1 MRPVSN
7 EEYKK
12 MQKDDWDWANRLI
25 QAVKDDPRPGVKYK
39 DPRPII
45 SIKNMIET
53 SCEQFA
59 DNIAFYTKF
68 EKGPYQQIKYKQFM
82 EDINGLGTKLIAM
95 GLKENRIAIIGETNY
110 TWSVSDLAVVCGTGC
125 AVPLDKELPYEGLKN
140 LIKESEATAVFF
152 DKKREP
158 IFTKMFAEGD
168 TGLRFLIAQQE
179 HEDRKVEVLLDEN
192 DPSTKK
198 EVEVLSYW
206 KLVDEG
212 KKLVEAGDRSFI
224 DAQIDTT
231 ETSIIIFT
239 SGTTGLAKG
248 IMLSH
253 RNICADL
260 MVSPTVLKVNPTEI
274 FFSMLPIHHTYEYT
288 ADFLM
293 PLFKGAA
300 IAHCEG
306 LKYIVKNIQEVRPT
320 FFLGVPAVFE
330 TLHKQIWKGIKAKG
344 KEDVARKGVKISLFC
359 RNKLHMD
366 VSNLFFKEVKETF
379 GGRFRMFISGG
390 AAINP
395 AILEDFQA
403 FGIQALQGYGLSECA
418 PMGALNPDTA
428 PKAASIGIAF
438 PGCGAKI
445 YEPNEDGIGEICLK
459 GENVM
464 LGYYKRPD
472 LTEEVIKDGWF
483 HTGDLGYIDSEGYIF
498 ITGRAKNVIITKNG
512 KNVFPEELEYELS
525 LHDAINESMTF
536 EVEAES
542 KDDTVI
548 AASIYPDWDVVKA
561 DLGDDADD
569 PEKVEAYLWKV
580 VNAVNE
586 NNPAYKMIRQ
596 IFVRHTP
603 LEKNTSNK
611 VVRFRPGN
619 KMGN

>member
-1 MRPVSN
+1 MKPVSP
-7 EEYKK
+7 EEYQR
-12 MQKDDWDWANRLI
+12 MLKDDWDWANRQV
-25 QAVKDDPRPGVKYK
+25 QAVKDDPRPFVKYR

-53 SCEQFA
+53 SAELFP
-59 DNIAFYTKF
+59 DHIAFYTKL
-68 EKGPYQQIKYKQFM
+68 EKGPYKTITFTEYM
-82 EDINGLGTKLIAM
+82 ADINALGTQLIAM
-95 GLKENRIAIIGETNY
+95 GLKENRIAIIGDTNY
-110 TWSVSDLAVVCGTGC
+110 TWSVSDMAVVCGTGC
-125 AVPLDKELPYEGLKN
+125 AVPLDRELPYEDLKN
-140 LIKESEATAVFF
+140 LIKESEATAVLF

-158 IFTKMFAEGD
+158 MFTRMMAEGD
-168 TGLRFLIAQQE
+168 TPLKFLIAQQA
-179 HEDRKVEVLLDEN
+179 HEDRTVEVELEG
-192 DPSTKK
+192 TEEKK
-198 EVEVLSYW
+198 SVQVLSFW
-206 KLVDEG
+206 KLLEAG
-212 KKLVEAGDRSFI
+212 KALVAAGDRSFI
-224 DAQIDTT
+224 DAQIDSR
-231 ETSIIIFT
+231 EMSIIIFT
-239 SGTTGLAKG
+239 SGTTGMAKG

-260 MVSPTVLKVNPTEI
+260 MASPTVLYVSDHEI

-293 PLFKGAA
+293 PHYKGSAV
-300 IAHCEG
+300 AHCEG

-330 TLHKQIWKGIKAKG
+330 TLHKQIWKGIRAKG
-344 KEDVARKGVKISLFC
+344 KEKVAKKGVKISRFF
-359 RNKLHMD
+359 RNKLHKDISDM
-366 VSNLFFKEVKETF
+366 FFKEVKETF

-418 PMGALNPDTA
+418 PMGALNPDTC
-428 PKAASIGIAF
+428 PKAASIGVAF

-445 YEPNEDGIGEICLK
+445 YEPNEDGIGEICLS

-472 LTEEVIKDGWF
+472 LTAEVLKDGWF
-483 HTGDLGYIDSEGYIF
+483 HTGDLGFIDKEGYIY

-525 LHDAINESMTF
+525 LYDCISESMTF
-536 EVEAES
+536 EVESEN
-542 KDDTVI
+542 KNDTVI
-548 AASIYPDWDVVKA
+548 AASIYPDWEVVKA
-561 DLGDDADD
+561 ALGADADD
-569 PEKVEAYLWKV
+569 VAKVEEYLWKF
-580 VNAVNE
+580 VNE
-586 NNPAYKMIRQ
+586 TNAKNPPYKMIKQ

-619 KMGN
+619 KQGN

>member
-1 MRPVSN
+1 MKPVSP
-7 EEYKK
+7 EEYKR
-12 MQKDDWDWANRLI
+12 MLKDDWDWANRLV
-25 QAVKDDPRPGVKYK
+25 QAVKDDPRKYVKYR

-53 SCEQFA
+53 SAELFP
-59 DNIAFYTKF
+59 DHIAFYTKF
-68 EKGPYQQIKYKQFM
+68 EKGPYKTITFKEYM
-82 EDINGLGTKLIAM
+82 ADINGLGTQLIAM
-95 GLKENRIAIIGETNY
+95 GLKENRIAIIGDTNY
-110 TWSVSDLAVVCGTGC
+110 TWSVSDMAVVCGTGC
-125 AVPLDKELPYEGLKN
+125 AVPLDKELPYADLKN
-140 LIKESEATAVFF
+140 LIKEAEVTAVLF

-158 IFTKMFAEGD
+158 IFTRMLAEGE
-168 TGLRFLIAQQE
+168 TPLKYLIAQQE
-179 HEDRKVEVLLDEN
+179 HEDRTVEVALDEA
-192 DPSTKK
+192 DPSSKK
-198 EVEVLSYW
+198 SVQVLSFW
-206 KLVDEG
+206 KLLEAG
-212 KKLVEAGDRSFI
+212 KALVAGGDRSFI
-224 DAQIDTT
+224 DAQIDSR
-231 ETSIIIFT
+231 ETAIIIFT

-260 MVSPTVLKVNPTEI
+260 MISPTVLYVSDHEI

-293 PLFKGAA
+293 PHFKGSAV
-300 IAHCEG
+300 AHCEG
-306 LKYIVKNIQEVRPT
+306 LKYILKNIQEVHPT

-330 TLHKQIWKGIKAKG
+330 TLHKQIWKGIRAKG
-344 KEDVARKGVKISLFC
+344 KEAVAKKGVKISLFF

-366 VSNLFFKEVKETF
+366 VSNLFFKEIKEQF
-379 GGRFRMFISGG
+379 GGRFRMFIAGG

-418 PMGALNPDTA
+418 PMGALNPDTC
-428 PKAASIGIAF
+428 PKAASIGVAF
-438 PGCGAKI
+438 PGGDAKI
-445 YEPNEDGIGEICLK
+445 YEPNEDGIGEICVR

-472 LTEEVIKDGWF
+472 LTAEVIRDGWL
-483 HTGDLGYIDSEGYIF
+483 HTGDLGYIDNEGYIY

-525 LHDAINESMTF
+525 LHDCISESMAF
-536 EVEAES
+536 EIES
-542 KDDTVI
+542 ENKNDTVI
-548 AASIYPDWDVVKA
+548 AASIYPDWEVVKA
-561 DLGDDADD
+561 ALGDDAEDTA
-569 PEKVEAYLWKV
+569 KVEEYLWK
-580 VNAVNE
+580 AVNE
-586 NNPAYKMIRQ
+586 TNANNPSYKMIKQ

>member
-1 MRPVSN
+1 MIPVSA
-7 EEYKK
+7 EEYRK
-12 MQKDDWDWANRLI
+12 MQKDDWDWANRVV
-25 QAVKDDPRPGVKYK
+25 QAVKDDPRAYVKYR
-39 DPRPII
+39 DPRPVP
-45 SIKNMIET
+45 SIKEVIESSARLFPDHT
-53 SCEQFA
+53 
-59 DNIAFYTKF
+59 AFYTKL
-68 EKGPYQQIKYKQFM
+68 EKGPYQTISYTRFL
-82 EDINGLGTKLIAM
+82 EEINALGTQLIAM

-110 TWSVSDLAVVCGTGC
+110 TWSVSDLAVVCGTGV
-125 AVPLDKELPYEGLKN
+125 AVPLDKELPYESLKN

-158 IFTKMFAEGD
+158 LFTRMMAEGD
-168 TGLRFLIAQQE
+168 TGLRYLIAQYE
-179 HEDRKVEVLLDEN
+179 KEDKYVEVAPDEAN
-192 DPSTKK
+192 PDVKK
-198 EVEVLSYW
+198 RVEVLSFW
-206 KLVDEG
+206 
-212 KKLVEAGDRSFI
+212 KLVEAGKTRVANGDRSFI

-231 ETSIIIFT
+231 ETAIIIFT

-260 MVSPTVLKVNPTEI
+260 MVSPTVLYVSDHEI

-293 PLFKGAA
+293 PLYKGSA

-306 LKYIVKNIQEVRPT
+306 LKYILKNIQEVHPT

-330 TLHKQIWKGIKAKG
+330 TLHKQIWKGIRAKG
-344 KEDVARKGVKISLFC
+344 KEKAARTGVKISRFF
-359 RNKLHMD
+359 RNKLNMD

-379 GGRFRMFISGG
+379 GGNFRMFISGG

-428 PKAASIGIAF
+428 PKAASIGVAF
-438 PGCGAKI
+438 PGCGAMI

-464 LGYYKRPD
+464 LGYFNRPD
-472 LTEEVIKDGWF
+472 LTAEVIRDGWF
-483 HTGDLGYIDSEGYIF
+483 HTGDLGYIDSEGYIY

-525 LHDAINESMTF
+525 LHDEIAESMAF
-536 EVEAES
+536 ELDAEN
-542 KDDTVI
+542 KDDTLI
-548 AASIYPDWDVVKA
+548 AASIYPDWEVVKA
-561 DLGDDADD
+561 ALGDDADD
-569 PEKVEAYLWKV
+569 TAKVEEYLWKA

-586 NNPAYKMIRQ
+586 NNPSYKMIRQ

-611 VVRFRPGN
+611 VVRFKPGN
-619 KMGN
+619 KQGN

>member
-1 MRPVSN
+1 MNPVSA
-7 EEYKK
+7 EEYRK
-12 MQKDDWDWANRLI
+12 MQKDDWDWANRI
-25 QAVKDDPRPGVKYK
+25 VQAVKDDPRPGVKYK

-53 SCEQFA
+53 SAELFP
-59 DNIAFYTKF
+59 DHVAFYTKF
-68 EKGPYQQIKYKQFM
+68 QKGPYETITYSRFL
-82 EDINGLGTKLIAM
+82 EEINGLGTQLIAM
-95 GLKENRIAIIGETNY
+95 GMKENRIAIIGETNY

-125 AVPLDKELPYEGLKN
+125 AVPLDKELSYDNLKN

-158 IFTKMFAEGD
+158 FFTRMMAEGD
-168 TGLRFLIAQQE
+168 TQLRYLISQQD

-192 DPSTKK
+192 DPASKK
-198 EVEVLSYW
+198 TVEVLSFW
-206 KLVDEG
+206 KLVEQG
-212 KKLVEAGDRSFI
+212 KTRVANGDRSFI

-260 MVSPTVLKVNPTEI
+260 MVSPTVLYVSDHEI

-293 PLFKGAA
+293 PLFKGSA

-330 TLHKQIWKGIKAKG
+330 TLHKQIWKGIRAKG
-344 KEDVARKGVKISLFC
+344 KESVARKGVKISLFF

-428 PKAASIGIAF
+428 PKAASIGVAF
-438 PGCGAKI
+438 PGCGAMI
-445 YEPNEDGIGEICLK
+445 DEPNEEGIGEICLR

-464 LGYYKRPD
+464 LGYFKRPD
-472 LTEEVIKDGWF
+472 LTAEVLKDGWF
-483 HTGDLGYIDSEGYIF
+483 HTGDLGYIDSEGYIY

-525 LHDAINESMTF
+525 LHDEIAESMAF
-536 EVEAES
+536 ELEAEN

-548 AASIYPDWDVVKA
+548 AASIYPDWEVVKA
-561 DLGDDADD
+561 ALGDDADD
-569 PEKVEAYLWKV
+569 SAKVEAYLW
-580 VNAVNE
+580 NAVKAVND
-586 NNPAYKMIRQ
+586 NNPSYKMIKQ

-611 VVRFRPGN
+611 VVRFNPNNKKGN
-619 KMGN
+619 